1 MQSNGAQMSA
11 VGNPTKLK
19 RNSAMK
25 IVAKISKNYRDTK
38 TSSPKVLLRINQV
51 QSDTFDRDHTFVP
64 LTANLKK
71 VLQTIRGNASIL
83 IEFEADEA
91 LYTDHRKSIQ
101 GISSNK
107 QTLTNIRNVRIIG
120 RV

>member
-1 MQSNGAQMSA
+1 ME
-11 VGNPTKLK
+11 
-19 RNSAMK
+19 
-25 IVAKISKNYRDTK
+25 IIAKISKNYRDVK

-71 VLQTIRGNASIL
+71 VLQTIKGNGSIL
-83 IEFEADEA
+83 IKFDADETS
-91 LYTDHRKSIQ
+91 YKDHRKSIQ
-101 GISSNK
+101 GIDSSK
-107 QTLTNIRNVRIIG
+107 QTLTNIRNVRIVG